1 MVGGGPGSRSPN
13 DVSYGLAVPP
23 TISAPTSSSQT
34 TQTDDMPR
42 LVPWAGLAAM
52 LGGLLGIVYFPLHA
66 AAFFA
71 TSTEPESEWVIAW
84 SDAFRGLAVPLFTF
98 ASPDDVHTTY
108 ARLAVFVLM
117 GFTVGL
123 VALHSRQSAVAGRV
137 ERWGFRI
144 TLVAMVAFVAS
155 VIADFW
161 LGGFDWVFLVLEVPA
176 LLLLMVGSPLFGIGT
191 LRAGLA
197 PRLGAWLLA
206 TGAFPG
212 MFLLIFATGHLS
224 GGLLMLD
231 LA

>member
-1 MVGGGPGSRSPN
+1 M
-13 DVSYGLAVPP
+13 
-23 TISAPTSSSQT
+23 I
-34 TQTDDMPR
+34 
-42 LVPWAGLAAM
+42 
-52 LGGLLGIVYFPLHA
+52 GGLLGIVYFPFHA
-66 AAFFA
+66 VAFFA
-71 TSTEPESEWVIAW
+71 TSTEPESWWVIAW
-84 SDAFRGLAVPLFTF
+84 SDAFRDLAAPLFAF
-98 ASPDDVHTTY
+98 ASPEEVHTTY

-123 VALHSRQSAVAGRV
+123 VALHSRQAAMGGGVELWGYRFTLAG
-137 ERWGFRI
+137 
-144 TLVAMVAFVAS
+144 MVALIAS

-176 LLLLMVGSPLFGIGT
+176 LLLLTVGSPLFGLGT
-191 LRAGLA
+191 VRARVA

-231 LA
+231 LAWVVLGYALWHRRSAAAGAQADAGWDRR